1 MDKQKLEAT
10 VTEIFSKNLA
20 DLKAGK
26 NIEMAF
32 YLFFADGY
40 WKVPGDH
47 LEKPALYAYV
57 NVLVD
62 AFKPEAF
69 CLASD
74 TFVRDPATMDVMYE
88 QLLACVV
95 EPDGPGMSIMKP
107 YERLPSGKIKLTKPQ
122 HTMEGANMM
131 GPIHSLYQP
140 APNPFPNE
148 AFKKA
153 FLERQKQIIDEQK
166 VAYKEVAP
174 TAEKPEADAKGKSRH
189 AADDGPTF
197 H

>member
-40 WKVPGDH
+40 WKVPGDK
-47 LEKPALYAYV
+47 LEKPALYDYV
-57 NVLVD
+57 NVLVE

-74 TFVRDPATMDVMYE
+74 TYVRDPATMEIMYE
-88 QLLACVV
+88 QLIACVV

-107 YERLPSGKIKLTKPQ
+107 YDRLPNGKIKLTRPQ
-122 HTMEGANMM
+122 ESMEGATMM

-153 FLERQKQIIDEQK
+153 FLERQKQFIDEQK

-174 TAEKPEADAKGKSRH
+174 TTEKPENEKGKSRH
-189 AADDGPTF
+189 AADDGPSF